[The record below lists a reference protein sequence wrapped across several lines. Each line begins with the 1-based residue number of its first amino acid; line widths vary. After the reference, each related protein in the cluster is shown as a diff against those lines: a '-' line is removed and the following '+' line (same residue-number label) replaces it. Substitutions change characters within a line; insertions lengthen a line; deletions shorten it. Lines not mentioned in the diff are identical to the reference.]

1 MTETQTAA
9 IAADEGAA
17 NSARPGDEMLPFLNN
32 FHDIFTTIGVVMLMV
47 FVVVRVCLYG
57 ATICILSVSLLDI
70 ANHWLMLAKSL

>member
-32 FHDIFTTIGVVMLMV
+32 FHDIFMPCQIRNQNCTIMTST
-47 FVVVRVCLYG
+47 F
-57 ATICILSVSLLDI
+57 SLDCC
-70 ANHWLMLAKSL
+70 